1 MNGIWGTE
9 QCVRGCLWVVVIAWV
24 VSAIKPGFLRTHG
37 APGFLEN
44 VTKPDL

>member
-9 QCVRGCLWVVVIAWV
+9 QCVCTGVCVIAWV
-24 VSAIKPGFLRTHG
+24 VSAIKPGFLQIHS
-37 APGFLEN
+37 APGLLEN

>member
-1 MNGIWGTE
+1 MAFGAHGAMAV
-9 QCVRGCLWVVVIAWV
+9 CVIAWV
-24 VSAIKPGFLRTHG
+24 VSAIKPGFLRIHR